1 MLGKLS
7 SFSQLL
13 VGLSLAVIMASC
25 SSTPDNTTV
34 APVEAPILELAAG
47 SSAVITTEAP
57 EVNAGKSFLFKFTL
71 TKGNFILRSMQLKLS
86 GSATIRSGYSWGA
99 INPAGGFIK
108 NIAANFTGTT
118 ITDSIWIS
126 IPSIVT
132 STPKIILYAN
142 DEYNLKDSILVTPTG
157 VMAYNNRSLKTPLKV
172 TSTQGAVV
180 SFLSSIDGKTFTHL
194 SANGNSGFNNAK
206 TIDMG
211 FYYGFNTKATLCSPT
226 VFTENMIVNTDTIVS
241 LEKWNIQNET
251 RFKKTTSRF
260 SDSLNLVQIKELFVN
275 GTDASNSI
283 QNPFSRVTD
292 LNNDDAFVFQTSRGK
307 IGFGRLYNIS
317 ASTTTGSATI
327 DYRVEY

>member
-1 MLGKLS
+1 
-7 SFSQLL
+7 
-13 VGLSLAVIMASC
+13 
-25 SSTPDNTTV
+25 
-34 APVEAPILELAAG
+34 
-47 SSAVITTEAP
+47 
-57 EVNAGKSFLFKFTL
+57 
-71 TKGNFILRSMQLKLS
+71 MQLKLS